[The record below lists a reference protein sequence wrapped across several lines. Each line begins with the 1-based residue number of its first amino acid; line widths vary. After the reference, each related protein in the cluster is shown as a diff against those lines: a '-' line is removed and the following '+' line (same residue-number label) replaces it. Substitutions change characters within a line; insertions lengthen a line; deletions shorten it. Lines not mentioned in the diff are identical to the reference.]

1 MPRKTQVLAVV
12 ADFVNETREGRLEK
26 QLGALLRSELNDLQ
40 GFGSDNRS
48 KNAKC
53 NQENW

>member
-1 MPRKTQVLAVV
+1 MPQKTQVLAVV

-26 QLGALLRSELNDLQ
+26 QLGALLRSELNHLQ